1 MKNNNLVAY
10 AIDFVSFLIQKTK
23 YRDKVKNI
31 ILFGSVAR
39 QEETEKSDI
48 DLFIDIAQDKNLEEE
63 IEKIKE
69 QFINS
74 VKYQGYWKLLNVR
87 NEIKMQVG
95 QMEKWKE
102 LEPSLISNGIVIYG
116 KYKPRVHSE
125 KHRVFY
131 IWENIRPNA
140 KRVLLNKQMFGY
152 TQNKKRYLGI
162 LEIYNGE
169 RLGKGCITVPA
180 EDANPFHRLFKKHKI
195 AVKIKKVAEY

>member
-39 QEETEKSDI
+39 QEE
-48 DLFIDIAQDKNLEEE
+48 

-95 QMEKWKE
+95 QMEKCKE

-140 KRVLLNKQMFGY
+140 KRVLFNKQMFGY

-195 AVKIKKVAEY
+195 AVKIK